1 MNDVQGEK
9 LKIVDIFYEKND
21 SLDEI
26 VQLL

>member
-1 MNDVQGEK
+1 MNDIQGEK

-21 SLDEI
+21 PLDEI